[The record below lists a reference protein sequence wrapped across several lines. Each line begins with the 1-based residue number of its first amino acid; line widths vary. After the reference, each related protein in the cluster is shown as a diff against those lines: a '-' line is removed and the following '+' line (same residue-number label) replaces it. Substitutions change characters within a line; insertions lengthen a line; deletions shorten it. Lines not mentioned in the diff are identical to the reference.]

1 MHLLQLESELQEIV
15 RLVGI
20 DALSPEDRLTL
31 ETAQIIR
38 EDFLQQNA
46 FSDTDS
52 YTPLDK
58 QAQLMGLILKFYE
71 LGRRAIS
78 GGVSQNDVFA
88 ISAREKIGRAKDAP
102 NDSYTKV
109 YAEIDS
115 LMESEIEKLMAKE
128 VQ

>member
-58 QAQLMGLILKFYE
+58 QAKLMGLILKFYE
-71 LGRRAIS
+71 LGQRAIS
-78 GGVSQNDVFA
+78 AGVSQNDVFA
-88 ISAREKIGRAKDAP
+88 ISARERIGRAKDAP
-102 NDSYTKV
+102 NDSYAEV

-115 LMESEIEKLMAKE
+115 LMESEIEKLMTKE